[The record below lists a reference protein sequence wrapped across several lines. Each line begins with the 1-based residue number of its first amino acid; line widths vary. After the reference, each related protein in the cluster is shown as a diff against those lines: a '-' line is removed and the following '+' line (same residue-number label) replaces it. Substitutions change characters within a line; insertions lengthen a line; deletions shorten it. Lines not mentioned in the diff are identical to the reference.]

1 MFIINLLILIFV
13 TLVYKTISKNDNSIS
28 FSLSSKFT
36 NLTSSIN
43 HKNQPLS
50 LRNNPQLIQKRSRH
64 AESPLFITDDQED
77 YFCSEGYYP
86 SRKY

>member
-1 MFIINLLILIFV
+1 MIH
-13 TLVYKTISKNDNSIS
+13 KTISKNDDSIS

-50 LRNNPQLIQKRSRH
+50 LQKRSRH